1 MAYGNTKNRGL
12 FIVLFMRTIA
22 LRVTASDVYC
32 PAIADA
38 HRGDGRR
45 FIGRADEKVTRL
57 WNSKRRQPVKIQH
70 RQVQRQSL
78 IRPCSRDTHP
88 AQISAD
94 DVASKINGSADR
106 FDCYTVR

>member
-22 LRVTASDVYC
+22 LRFTASEVYC

-45 FIGRADEKVTRL
+45 FIGRADEKVTAFVEL
-57 WNSKRRQPVKIQH
+57 QAATAGQN
-70 RQVQRQSL
+70 
-78 IRPCSRDTHP
+78 P
-88 AQISAD
+88 A
-94 DVASKINGSADR
+94 
-106 FDCYTVR
+106 

>member
-12 FIVLFMRTIA
+12 LMVLFTRTIA

-45 FIGRADEKVTRL
+45 FIGRADEKVTAFVEL
-57 WNSKRRQPVKIQH
+57 QAATAGQN
-70 RQVQRQSL
+70 
-78 IRPCSRDTHP
+78 P
-88 AQISAD
+88 A
-94 DVASKINGSADR
+94 
-106 FDCYTVR
+106 